1 MKIMIESD
9 KDITELHIKFAE
21 GGASVDMIKSDPIQQ
36 PKQKPNFV
44 KEKDEVVDTQ
54 KSIKSTKKETVAKQA
69 PVLDI
74 PSTEGREVK
83 TVDTMNETF

>member
-1 MKIMIESD
+1 MIESD

-21 GGASVDMIKSDPIQQ
+21 GGASVDMVKSDPIQQ
-36 PKQKPNFV
+36 SKQKPNFV

-69 PVLDI
+69 SVLNI

>member
-21 GGASVDMIKSDPIQQ
+21 CGASVDMVKSDPIQQ

-44 KEKDEVVDTQ
+44 KEKDEVIDTQ

-69 PVLDI
+69 PALDI
-74 PSTEGREVK
+74 PSTEGREAKVEEG
-83 TVDTMNETF
+83 MNENF

>member
-1 MKIMIESD
+1 MRIMIESD

-21 GGASVDMIKSDPIQQ
+21 GSASVDMVKSDPIQQ

>member
-21 GGASVDMIKSDPIQQ
+21 GSANVDMVKSDSIQQ
-36 PKQKPNFV
+36 PKQKPSFV

-54 KSIKSTKKETVAKQA
+54 KSIKSTKKETVAKQP

-83 TVDTMNETF
+83 AVDTMNETF

>member
-21 GGASVDMIKSDPIQQ
+21 GSASVDMLKSDPIQQ
-36 PKQKPNFV
+36 PKQKSNFV
-44 KEKDEVVDTQ
+44 KEKEEIVDTQ
-54 KSIKSTKKETVAKQA
+54 KSIKSVKKDSVAKQS

-74 PSTEGREVK
+74 PSTDGREVK
-83 TVDTMNETF
+83 AIDTMNETF

>member
-21 GGASVDMIKSDPIQQ
+21 GSANVNVVKSNSEIQQ
-36 PKQKPNFV
+36 KPKFVEQK
-44 KEKDEVVDTQ
+44 EEIVDDQ
-54 KSIKSTKKETVAKQA
+54 KSIKSTKKETVTKQA
-69 PVLDI
+69 PVLNI

-83 TVDTMNETF
+83 AVDTMNETF

>member
-1 MKIMIESD
+1 MIESD

-21 GGASVDMIKSDPIQQ
+21 SGASVDIVKSDPIHQH
-36 PKQKPNFV
+36 KQKPSFV

>member
-1 MKIMIESD
+1 MIESD

-21 GGASVDMIKSDPIQQ
+21 GGASVDMVKSDPIQQ

-74 PSTEGREVK
+74 PSTEGREAKVEEG
-83 TVDTMNETF
+83 MNENF

>member
-21 GGASVDMIKSDPIQQ
+21 GSANVNLVKSNSEIQQ
-36 PKQKPNFV
+36 KPKFVEQK
-44 KEKDEVVDTQ
+44 EEIVDAQ
-54 KSIKSTKKETVAKQA
+54 KSIKSTKKETVTKQA
-69 PVLDI
+69 PVLNI

-83 TVDTMNETF
+83 AVDTMNETF